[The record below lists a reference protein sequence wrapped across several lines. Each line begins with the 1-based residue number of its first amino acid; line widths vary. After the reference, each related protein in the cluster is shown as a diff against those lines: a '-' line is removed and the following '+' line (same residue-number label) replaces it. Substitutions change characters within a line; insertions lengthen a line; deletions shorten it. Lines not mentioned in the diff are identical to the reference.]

1 MSSKAI
7 SYSTKKSTGHD
18 DYQPRASQDA
28 GSLSGEENVYVNNQ
42 PVIFAASEDGA
53 IDGSKWKPHTQKNDS
68 HGRMDTQTEI
78 DNQRTSFR
86 PGATV
91 FVNGK
96 PISRIGDD
104 VETRGTYKNKD
115 GVAGGS
121 ENVFAGDETGVDLN
135 IPAVA
140 AVVEGDD
147 HDVEEPGSGHAYIQS
162 QIDAG
167 KLTTDD
173 IKKQALLNKTAE
185 DTSPAKPP
193 GPLSKSCADIASLTP
208 FPTGSA
214 IDNIVLT
221 PNYTVGK
228 LTRSPNVTFDNPL
241 RSGQVG
247 LSVEE
252 ICCNLKLLA
261 VNCIEPIR
269 AQYATAFV
277 TNTFRLSNGK
287 NSQHHKGMAADI
299 QFRGLAKAQYFAVAQ
314 WIRDNVSYDQL
325 LLEYK
330 TTGTGLPWIHISFN
344 KDNQRKQVLTFL
356 NDVTYG
362 QGLIQLA

>member
-1 MSSKAI
+1 MSSKAVGRI
-7 SYSTKKSTGHD
+7 SEKPGRDTTGHG
-18 DYQPRASQDA
+18 DYEPRSARSLENGGGMDTVRINGGNGGGFVAYGGGPAGKGSQWEKHPGKDHSRSEPYDRTNNISWASGSESSPIAVIGDGVESDA
-28 GSLSGEENVYVNNQ
+28 IAVGSPDVFAGANVYV
-42 PVIFAASEDGA
+42 
-53 IDGSKWKPHTQKNDS
+53 GSN
-68 HGRMDTQTEI
+68 
-78 DNQRTSFR
+78 
-86 PGATV
+86 
-91 FVNGK
+91 
-96 PISRIGDD
+96 
-104 VETRGTYKNKD
+104 
-115 GVAGGS
+115 
-121 ENVFAGDETGVDLN
+121 TGVDLD

-167 KLTTDD
+167 RLSTDD

-241 RSGQVG
+241 RSGQAG

-299 QFRGLAKAQYFAVAQ
+299 QFRGLAKAQYFTVAQ

>member
-7 SYSTKKSTGHD
+7 SFAGKKSTGHGP
-18 DYQPRASQDA
+18 YKPRATNDA
-28 GSLSGEENVYVNNQ
+28 GALDGPETVYVENQ
-42 PVIFAASEDGA
+42 PVVFGSLDGKN
-53 IDGSKWKPHTQKNDS
+53 GSKWKPHTPLPNDN
-68 HGRMDTQTEI
+68 HAKQIPVPDEV
-78 DNQRTSFR
+78 DNQRTSVR
-86 PGATV
+86 PDATV

-96 PISRIGDD
+96 PISRVGDD
-104 VETRGTYKNKD
+104 IEVSKAD
-115 GVAGGS
+115 GIAGGS
-121 ENVFAGDETGVDLN
+121 STVFAGDETGVDLD
-135 IPAVA
+135 IPSVA

-147 HDVEEPGSGHAYIQS
+147 VDIESPGSGPAYVQA
-162 QIDAG
+162 QINAG
-167 KLTTDD
+167 RLSTDD
-173 IKKQALLNKTAE
+173 IKKEALLTKGKE
-185 DTSPAKPP
+185 DTTPANPP
-193 GPLSKSCADIASLTP
+193 GPLSKSCADIASITP

-214 IDNIVLT
+214 LDNLQLT

-228 LTRSPNVTFDNPL
+228 LTRKPNVTFDHPV
-241 RSGQVG
+241 RAQDG

-277 TNTFRLSNGK
+277 TNTFRTSNGGK
-287 NSQHHKGMAADI
+287 SQHHKGQAADI
-299 QFRGLAKAQYFAVAQ
+299 QFRGIAKSEYYTIAQ
-314 WIRDNVSYDQL
+314 WIKDNVSYDQL

-344 KDNQRKQVLTFL
+344 KDRQRKQVLTML

-362 QGLIQLA
+362 QGLIQLG